1 VICLGLPTLRP
12 KLSKNKFKTV
22 KEKDVQTIFGKKN
35 KLDGV
40 FELKLLKGSSIR
52 FDAVKDHQMEALT
65 AVSGEEGLYHKINDL
80 PVFPGCKTRFASP
93 KPFDCFFLKNIPAYI
108 VICVYTPRK
117 KKLFCYVTPKVWQL
131 AEKVWERKS
140 ITREQLVDISV
151 EFMEV

>member
-1 VICLGLPTLRP
+1 MICLGLPTLRP

-22 KEKDVQTIFGKKN
+22 KEKDIQTIFGKKN

-52 FDAVKDHQMEALT
+52 FDAVKDHQIEALM

-93 KPFDCFFLKNIPAYI
+93 KPFDCFYLKNIPAYI

-117 KKLFCYVTPKVWQL
+117 KKLFCYIMPEAWTRAKINS
-131 AEKVWERKS
+131 KKKS
-140 ITREQLVDISV
+140 INREEIEDITHWL
-151 EFMEV
+151 MIA